1 MRLIVRYML
10 LLLIAALSL
19 QGVVAAAMPCH
30 DGVQQTSTPSHQM
43 AGDMVH
49 HEAATEAHCGHDE
62 SHSLSNTHGKC
73 SQCASCCIGA
83 SAPPV
88 VDTAFAPAHL
98 PTTVVATSEPAMTIY
113 VPAALERPPRRT
125 S

>member
-30 DGVQQTSTPSHQM
+30 AGMQQTGTPSYQM
-43 AGDMVH
+43 AGDTVH
-49 HEAATEAHCGHDE
+49 HEAATEAHCGKNE
-62 SHSLSNTHGKC
+62 NHSPSSAHGKC

-98 PTTVVATSEPAMTIY
+98 PTTVVSRLEPAMTIY
-113 VPAALERPPRRT
+113 VPAALERPPRRI